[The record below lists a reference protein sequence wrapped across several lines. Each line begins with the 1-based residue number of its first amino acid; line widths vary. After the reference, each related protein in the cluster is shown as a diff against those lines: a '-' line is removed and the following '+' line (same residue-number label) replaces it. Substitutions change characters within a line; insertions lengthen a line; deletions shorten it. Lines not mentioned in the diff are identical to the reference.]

1 MSVAASAS
9 GCTSLTLIPSRGLFA
24 INFTTALARPA
35 LELHGSA
42 ESKHLH
48 AGRPIAIA
56 GRVCQPRRFETHIED
71 SIEALLSGR
80 LAHAQQCFA
89 TGSIVISLDYFK
101 RVIAGLRGLIGGR
114 IKTYEPLLERA
125 RREALLRM
133 TESAREQGYDA
144 IFNVRLETSRLAN
157 ATRDG
162 KGTAGVEMLAF
173 GTAVKFASR
182 LG

>member
-1 MSVAASAS
+1 MGSVFETMSVFFNYALPLIVLLVAYFIGSGIEKRHFANIRKREDAVHGFPVVSFDTMPKEWSAS
-9 GCTSLTLIPSRGLFA
+9 SSGLV
-24 INFTTALARPA
+24 
-35 LELHGSA
+35 S
-42 ESKHLH
+42 
-48 AGRPIAIA
+48 
-56 GRVCQPRRFETHIED
+56 
-71 SIEALLSGR
+71 
-80 LAHAQQCFA
+80 
-89 TGSIVISLDYFK
+89 GSIVISLDYFK

-144 IFNVRLETSRLAN
+144 VFNVRLETSRLAN

-173 GTAVKFASR
+173 GTAVNFAR
-182 LG
+182 KVD

>member
-1 MSVAASAS
+1 MENLSLFFDFGLPLLILIIAYFIGSTIEKKHFAS
-9 GCTSLTLIPSRGLFA
+9 IRE
-24 INFTTALARPA
+24 R
-35 LELHGSA
+35 EDDLHGFPVVSFDTMPDDWNV
-42 ESKHLH
+42 SSSDM
-48 AGRPIAIA
+48 
-56 GRVCQPRRFETHIED
+56 V
-71 SIEALLSGR
+71 
-80 LAHAQQCFA
+80 

-133 TESAREQGYDA
+133 TELARERGYDA

-157 ATRDG
+157 STRDG

-182 LG
+182 FG

>member
-1 MSVAASAS
+1 MEDTVEKASLLFNYGLPLLILMVAYFVGSY
-9 GCTSLTLIPSRGLFA
+9 IEKRHFRN
-24 INFTTALARPA
+24 IRKR
-35 LELHGSA
+35 EDDLHGFPVVSFDTMPDDWNA
-42 ESKHLH
+42 STS
-48 AGRPIAIA
+48 RM
-56 GRVCQPRRFETHIED
+56 V
-71 SIEALLSGR
+71 
-80 LAHAQQCFA
+80 

-144 IFNVRLETSRLAN
+144 VFNVRLETSRLAN

-182 LG
+182 FG

>member
-1 MSVAASAS
+1 MENLSLFFNFGLPLLILMVAYFIGSS
-9 GCTSLTLIPSRGLFA
+9 IEKKHFA
-24 INFTTALARPA
+24 NIR
-35 LELHGSA
+35 EREDDLHGFPVVSFDTMPDDWNA
-42 ESKHLH
+42 SSSDM
-48 AGRPIAIA
+48 
-56 GRVCQPRRFETHIED
+56 V
-71 SIEALLSGR
+71 
-80 LAHAQQCFA
+80 

-133 TESAREQGYDA
+133 TESARAQGYDA

-157 ATRDG
+157 AARDG

-173 GTAVKFASR
+173 GTAVKLKGR

>member
-1 MSVAASAS
+1 MEDNLENLSLFFNYGLPLVILMAAYFIGSWIERKHFRNIQLREEA
-9 GCTSLTLIPSRGLFA
+9 
-24 INFTTALARPA
+24 
-35 LELHGSA
+35 LHGFPTVSFDTMPA
-42 ESKHLH
+42 DWNVASSNM
-48 AGRPIAIA
+48 
-56 GRVCQPRRFETHIED
+56 V
-71 SIEALLSGR
+71 
-80 LAHAQQCFA
+80 

-133 TESAREQGYDA
+133 AESAREQGYDA
-144 IFNVRLETSRLAN
+144 VFNVRLETSRLAN
-157 ATRDG
+157 ARRDG

-173 GTAVKFASR
+173 GTAVKFASD